1 MKVGL
6 SGLNVG
12 PFGRPELLAQFAR
25 QAEQFGFESV
35 DVIEHICVPLKHV
48 PYPGTPDGQVPG
60 GDRNPIA
67 EPLSTLAYTA
77 ALTSKIKLITGVILL
92 PLHHPIY
99 LAKQLATLDVLSN
112 GRVICG
118 ISNGWCKEEY
128 EALGV
133 EWRVRGK
140 RTDEAIA
147 AMRALWSNEAASFHG
162 KQFDFK
168 EVYSF
173 PKPAQKRGIPI
184 MIGGYT
190 KAAARRAGRIGDG
203 FFPLVPDNSML
214 KELIELMRAEAR
226 KHGRNPD
233 QLEVSTGAPAELEA
247 IKVLEDLGV
256 SRVILR
262 PPSMVPAELGAG
274 LEKIANDVIAKL

>member
-1 MKVGL
+1 MKIGL

-12 PFGRPELLAQFAR
+12 PFGRPEVVAQIAR
-25 QAEQFGFESV
+25 QAEEFGFESL
-35 DVIEHICVPLKHV
+35 DVIEHICVPVKHV

-60 GDRNPIA
+60 GDRGPIA
-67 EPLSTLAYTA
+67 EPLGTLAYAA
-77 ALTSKIKLITGVILL
+77 ALTSKIRLITGVLLL

-99 LAKQLATLDVLSN
+99 LAKQLATLDVLSG

-128 EALGV
+128 ESLGV

-162 KQFDFK
+162 KQFEFK

-173 PKPAQKRGIPI
+173 PKPEQKNGIPI

-190 KAAARRAGRIGDG
+190 PAAARRAARIGDG
-203 FFPLVPDNSML
+203 FFPLVPDNAKL
-214 KELIELMRAEAR
+214 KELIDLMRDEAR
-226 KHGRNPD
+226 KCGRNPD
-233 QLEVSTGAPAELEA
+233 QLEVSTGAAPQLDA
-247 IKVLEDLGV
+247 IKVLEDMGV

-262 PPSMVPAELGAG
+262 PPSMVPAELSAG
-274 LEKIANDVIAKL
+274 LEKIANEVIAKL